1 MVFHFPPISGGGVVV
16 IVGLANTL
24 AEMGHDVTVLTP
36 DLDWEGEKYNPK
48 LNESIKIVKVNSPSK
63 SNLKIAARRCY
74 PNMKKIGT
82 KLCQEE
88 KFDLILS
95 IFHPFHLVPKAAVEV
110 GKKFNIPVTIKIDD
124 AFYEKSS
131 GIKSLQRKI
140 EKVYN
145 SKTLRNAT
153 KILVANE
160 NMKKEVSQYYK
171 VPLEKIE
178 IIPNGIETGKFFS
191 KSNVSKTIVFSGVMY
206 YHRGIDM
213 LLEALPKIVNK
224 VPQVELLLL
233 GIGPEME
240 KLQDIVNEKKLIKN
254 VRFEGWVEREK
265 IPEYLADSAIGI
277 GPLRST
283 KVTQN
288 ALPIKVLE
296 YIASSLPIIAIENTL
311 PKEILENGKN
321 GYFVKDS
328 KELSEKI
335 ILLLT
340 DDVLRR
346 KLGNASKS
354 MVDKFDW
361 KYIVKQIVDKS
372 TNT

>member
-24 AEMGHDVTVLTP
+24 AEMGHDVTILTP
-36 DLDWEGEKYNPK
+36 DLDWKGEKYNPK
-48 LNESIKIVKVNSPSK
+48 LNESIKIVTVNIPLK
-63 SNLKIAARRCY
+63 SNLKIAARLCY
-74 PNMKKIGT
+74 PNMKKTGT
-82 KLCQEE
+82 KLCHEE

-110 GKKFNIPVTIKIDD
+110 GKKFNISVTIKIDD

-140 EKVYN
+140 EKFYN
-145 SKTLRNAT
+145 SKTLRSAT
-153 KILVANE
+153 KIFVANE
-160 NMKKEVSQYYK
+160 STKQEVNQYYN
-171 VPLEKIE
+171 VPLEKIK

-191 KSNVSKTIVFSGVMY
+191 KKSVSKTIVFSGVMY
-206 YHRGIDM
+206 HHRGIDI
-213 LLEALPKIVNK
+213 LLEALPEIINKI
-224 VPQVELLLL
+224 PQAELLLL
-233 GIGPEME
+233 GGGPEMK
-240 KLQDIVNEKKLIKN
+240 KLQDIVNEKKLTKN
-254 VRFEGWVEREK
+254 VKFEGWVEREK
-265 IPEYLADSAIGI
+265 IPEYLADSTVGI

-283 KVTQN
+283 RVTQN

-296 YIASSLPIIAIENTL
+296 YMASSLPIIAIENTL
-311 PKEILENGKN
+311 QGEILENSKN

-340 DDVLRR
+340 DDELRR
-346 KLGNASKS
+346 RLGYASKS
-354 MVDKFDW
+354 MVEKFDW
-361 KYIVKQIVDKS
+361 KYIVKQIVDESKNS
-372 TNT
+372 